1 MGRMEYGEFKNLGYP
16 DDLPMEYAL
25 VQALL
30 AGKIN
35 ILEVNNAYSM
45 ALEKERHIKKMR
57 FEEACVNLTQL
68 LNGLWKGKNLKEAQ
82 QRAIHTL
89 NMSETLPHN
98 IYNEKSDYTDETKK
112 KWDEFCEMIYGETL

>member
-45 ALEKERHIKKMR
+45 ALEKERHLKR
-57 FEEACVNLTQL
+57 FL
-68 LNGLWKGKNLKEAQ
+68 LFQFLQGFAGMVRPCFFCCRRTRIHA
-82 QRAIHTL
+82 RAG
-89 NMSETLPHN
+89 
-98 IYNEKSDYTDETKK
+98 KSDKNFFMLKNGNRSACKAVFAKFSTIRLK
-112 KWDEFCEMIYGETL
+112 FV

>member
-1 MGRMEYGEFKNLGYP
+1 MTYREFKKLGYP
-16 DDLPMEYAL
+16 EDLPMEYAL

-30 AGKIN
+30 GQKIN

-68 LNGLWKGKNLKEAQ
+68 LCGNYKGKHLKEAQ

-98 IYNEKSDYTDETKK
+98 LYNDMYDYTDETKK
-112 KWDEFCEMIYGETL
+112 NWDEFCKLIYGEL